1 MVDSTGSARLV
12 LRPLVVVEGLH
23 DLQKVKAAVDADVW
37 VLGGDRISHRTVA
50 ELRRAEATRGVIV
63 LTDPDG
69 PGEHIRRRLDALV
82 PGCMHAY
89 VTKAEALSGGHV
101 GVEHASVAAVQ
112 RALSQV
118 RTHGFAVAPE
128 GRNEPEYTLADLV
141 AVGLTAHG
149 EAAKRRRQVGE
160 LLGLGYGN
168 AKAFVHK
175 LNALHV
181 PRAEWERACRI
192 ALGKGEERLG
202 KP

>member
-1 MVDSTGSARLV
+1 VTESADRTRLV

-89 VTKAEALSGGHV
+89 VTKAEALSGGRI

-112 RALSQV
+112 RALSEV
-118 RTHGFAVAPE
+118 RTHAAATPDACQE
-128 GRNEPEYTLADLV
+128 SEYTLADLV
-141 AVGLTAHG
+141 AVGLTLHE
-149 EAAKRRRQVGE
+149 EAAERRRQVGE

-175 LNALHV
+175 LNALNV
-181 PRAEWERACRI
+181 PREEWERACEM
-192 ALGKGEERLG
+192 ALGKGEERFG
-202 KP
+202 TP